1 MQMRK
6 RNKRLIWV
14 LSLVA
19 VVVIAA
25 AGFWLI
31 GKQPFGSGTAKAGDA
46 DSVKVAVADDDQDA
60 ARDGKDGEPEEVP
73 VPVEL
78 GLVQRR
84 PIAAFY
90 RAASVIEANRLVD
103 LVTKVQGRV
112 QTIYAEEGDWVETGE
127 IMAELENSREKIQL
141 RQSELKLAEQERL
154 LERNR
159 SMLSEELISRQV
171 YDDSQNAYDLT
182 EADRD
187 LARIALE
194 ETIIRAPFAG
204 QLTDRKIVLG
214 QHVNML
220 APLFTLADFQ
230 PLRVR
235 VHLPEIIARKV
246 SAGQRVLVYP
256 EAVSEPIAAIVER
269 VAPVVDPATSTVR
282 LTLRLEENQ
291 NQSRVG
297 GFVKVRIT
305 TESHLEALAVPK
317 LALVEEGG
325 LRSVFVAAADTVRKV
340 EVRTGLYDESHV
352 EVLDGVDEG
361 DFIVT
366 LGQGS
371 LRTGSLIEPLNGAD
385 VGWPQLSSAGQ
396 FATGEVETT
405 LARTPN
411 E

>member
-19 VVVIAA
+19 VAVIAA

-31 GKQPFGSGTAKAGDA
+31 GKQPFGSDTAKAGDA
-46 DSVKVAVADDDQDA
+46 DSVQVAVADDDQDA

-78 GLVQRR
+78 GRVQRR

-112 QTIYAEEGDWVETGE
+112 QSIYTEEGDWVDTGE

-159 SMLSEELISRQV
+159 AMLSEELISRQV
-171 YDDSQNAYDLT
+171 YDVSKNAYDLT

-220 APLFTLADFQ
+220 SPLFTLADFQ

-246 SAGQRVLVYP
+246 YAGQRVLVYP

-282 LTLRLEENQ
+282 LTLRLEESQ

-352 EVLDGVDEG
+352 EVLEGVDEG

-371 LRTGSLIEPLNGAD
+371 LRTGSLIEPLNGGD
-385 VGWPQLSSAGQ
+385 VGWPQLSAAGQ
-396 FATGEVETT
+396 FASGEVETT